1 MRRPALVAAALCIA
15 LVAGVTVAL
24 AKANPLVGTVG
35 PSFTISLKSP
45 AGKRVKTLT
54 AGRYSI
60 TVSDKSSSHDFH
72 LIAPGVNKK
81 ITKVGFVG
89 KKTVVLRLPPG
100 KYRYQCDP
108 HKDFMH
114 GSFTVTK

>member
-1 MRRPALVAAALCIA
+1 MRRSALLAAALCIA
-15 LVAGVTVAL
+15 LVVGVTAAF
-24 AKANPLVGTVG
+24 AKAHPLVGKVG

-45 AGKRVKTLT
+45 AGKRVKALA
-54 AGRYSI
+54 AGKYTI
-60 TVSDKSSSHDFH
+60 TVSDKSSSHNFH
-72 LIAPGVNKK
+72 LIGPGVNKK

-89 KKTVVLRLPPG
+89 KKTVVLTLPPG

-108 HKDFMH
+108 HHDFMH

>member
-1 MRRPALVAAALCIA
+1 MIRTAFAAAALCIA
-15 LVAGVTVAL
+15 LVVGVTVAL
-24 AKANPLVGTVG
+24 AKTQPLVGSVG
-35 PSFTISLKSP
+35 PSFTISLKTP
-45 AGKRVKTLT
+45 AGKRVKELG
-54 AGRYSI
+54 AGKYSI

-72 LIAPGVNKK
+72 LIGPGVNKK

-89 KKTVVLRLPPG
+89 KKTVVVTLAPG